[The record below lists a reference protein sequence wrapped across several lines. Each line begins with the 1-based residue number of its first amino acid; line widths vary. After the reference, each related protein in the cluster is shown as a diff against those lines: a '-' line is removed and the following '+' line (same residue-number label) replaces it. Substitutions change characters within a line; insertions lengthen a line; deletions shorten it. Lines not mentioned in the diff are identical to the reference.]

1 MHPDAVQKAL
11 WCAKSKLANRV
22 WIGTLPVRYSG
33 AQYLRRQSFKL
44 TPLSWAPSNKLNS
57 TAGPTQ
63 PPSEKPCNPPVDQ
76 PTQQHCIWGPRTK
89 NKLFT
94 LPPKPPRTPDH
105 EELRN
110 PPDLGAAMNSTTTRG
125 WNPWKP
131 PSEHHTLAAND
142 LVRLL
147 VATLKDQ
154 MLPGVGFTFYLLP
167 FFLFC
172 GPKMTYVES
181 WHMSIDIPRI
191 SLLFMQTSI
200 KYTTVS
206 VGTISKI

>member
-1 MHPDAVQKAL
+1 MIQVKQSVFSAMHPDAVQKAL

-44 TPLSWAPSNKLNS
+44 TPLSWAPSNKQ
-57 TAGPTQ
+57 TQ
-63 PPSEKPCNPPVDQ
+63 PQPLDQPNLPLKNLATHQWTNPPNNG
-76 PTQQHCIWGPRTK
+76 CIWGPGTK

-94 LPPKPPRTPDH
+94 LPPKPPKTPDH

-110 PPDLGAAMNSTTTRG
+110 PPDLGAPMNSTTTRG

-154 MLPGVGFTFYLLP
+154 MLPGVGFTWCYLL
-167 FFLFC
+167 F
-172 GPKMTYVES
+172 
-181 WHMSIDIPRI
+181 
-191 SLLFMQTSI
+191 
-200 KYTTVS
+200 
-206 VGTISKI
+206 